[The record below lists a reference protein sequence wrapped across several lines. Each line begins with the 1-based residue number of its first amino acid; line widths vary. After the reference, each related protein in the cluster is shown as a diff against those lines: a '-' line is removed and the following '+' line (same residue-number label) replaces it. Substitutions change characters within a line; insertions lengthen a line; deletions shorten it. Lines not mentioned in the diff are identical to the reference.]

1 MPILPSSNP
10 VGCQPTAPTDL
21 ISRHKFRPNTALL
34 MPILPSSNPVGCQPT
49 AFADL
54 NLMSLKP
61 GIGCSYVGEE
71 SGFRVFCNIRQ
82 HSNPGQTCLQSD
94 RLQHNLLQFVMV
106 VLTSKLLKAVWRP
119 TWGFHDSSSRQTQCF
134 SKFCLKVWSWVATV
148 DQADCSWKAKWSNG
162 HWGGS
167 DPDAIQ
173 EPWHRVG

>member
-1 MPILPSSNP
+1 MPMLP
-10 VGCQPTAPTDL
+10 C
-21 ISRHKFRPNTALL
+21 
-34 MPILPSSNPVGCQPT
+34 SNPVGCQPT

-71 SGFRVFCNIRQ
+71 SGFRDFCNIRQ

-94 RLQHNLLQFVMV
+94 RLLHNFLQFVMV
-106 VLTSKLLKAVWRP
+106 VLTSKLLKAVWLP

-148 DQADCSWKAKWSNG
+148 DQVDYSWKAKWSNG